1 MDKELQTIITNLQN
15 KENIT
20 LHIDEV
26 EDKTLFLMKLQE
38 INNDLYRKYG
48 LTDEVLDLQ
57 VYINKKRNEYN
68 IVDENEILFV
78 EPEGRFVQ

>member
-15 KENIT
+15 KENVQV
-20 LHIDEV
+20 HIDEV

-38 INNDLYRKYG
+38 INNNLYEKYG

-68 IVDENEILFV
+68 IVDENEILFI

>member
-38 INNDLYRKYG
+38 INNDLYRKHG